1 MDKLTT
7 TDLVGLLSSMLK
19 PKDSDI
25 DKSQY
30 RYVIY
35 ARKSSESEEKQ
46 VRSLGDQNS
55 ECEDLANRLGL
66 NIVDTINE
74 AESAKEPDIRP
85 KFRAMVEGFKQG
97 KYEGIIAWHPDRLAR
112 NMKDAG
118 ELIDLLDK
126 QIIKDLKFV
135 SFTFENNTT
144 GKMLLGISFVL
155 SKQYSDQLSD
165 NVLRGN
171 KRSVEEGKYINKG
184 KHGYYKDRNQFLR
197 PDGNNFVLIKNAFQ
211 MRKQGATL
219 QAIVEY
225 LNNNKYSVKRGKD
238 DQHKVYKIDIKR
250 VADFL
255 KDPSYTGV
263 LLHGS
268 NIVDLTAV
276 YNFVPAVSVDDFMEI
291 NKTAPFS
298 RAFKLARKQY
308 KPESIKA
315 DLMRGMVI
323 CEGCGEPMAAGLTS
337 KKTNEGKRQYFYYR
351 CETSEC
357 PFQNKSV
364 RAKVIIDAACEYLD
378 KHDFTSR
385 RAYDHYVQE
394 MNVVFKQR
402 EAILRKEYDI
412 MTATQRQD
420 GIKLNKIKEFL
431 LNETDSEIKDNFK
444 KDLAKK
450 EVDIKQRSIKL
461 NKMKL
466 ALQHQKDAILDYPVF
481 LELFKKLPENIRQT
495 KNMADLDLLMKKIFT
510 NFVVRAGKPP
520 KITQITLNQPFDRLA
535 NVVDFSNGG
544 DGGARTRNLS
554 RDRRVL

>member
-1 MDKLTT
+1 MDNYTT
-7 TDLVGLLSSMLK
+7 SDLVKILGGMLK

-46 VRSLGDQNS
+46 IRSLGDQNS
-55 ECEDLANRLGL
+55 ECYELAERLNL
-66 NIVDTINE
+66 IVIEPPVNE

-85 KFRAMVEGFKQG
+85 KFRAMVEGFKNG
-97 KYEGIIAWHPDRLAR
+97 EYEGIIAWHPDRLAR

-171 KRSVEEGKYINKG
+171 KHSVEQGKYINKG
-184 KHGYYKDRNQFLR
+184 KHGYFKDRNQFLR

-211 MRKQGATL
+211 LRKQGATL
-219 QAIVEY
+219 QTIVDY
-225 LNNNKYSVKRGKD
+225 LNSNKYSTKRGKAEK
-238 DQHKVYKIDIKR
+238 HTIYKIDIKR

-268 NIVDLTAV
+268 NIVDLTEV
-276 YNFVPAVSVDDFMEI
+276 YDFVPAVSVDDFLEI
-291 NKTAPFS
+291 NKTSPFS

-323 CEGCGEPMAAGLTS
+323 CEGCGEPMSAGLTS
-337 KKTNEGKRQYFYYR
+337 KKTNEGKKQYFYYR

-357 PFQNKSV
+357 PFNNKSV
-364 RAKVIIDAACEYLD
+364 RAKVIIDAACKFLST
-378 KHDFTSR
+378 HDFTSQK
-385 RAYDHYVQE
+385 AYDHYVQE
-394 MNVVFKQR
+394 MKVVSKEH
-402 EAILRKEYDI
+402 EAILKKEFDI
-412 MTATQRQD
+412 LKAAQRQD
-420 GIKLNKIKEFL
+420 TIRLNQIKEYL
-431 LNETDSEIKDNFK
+431 LNETDTTIKDNFK
-444 KDLAKK
+444 RDLLKK
-450 EVDIKQRSIKL
+450 EAAIKVREGDIEKAKTVFE
-461 NKMKL
+461 N
-466 ALQHQKDAILDYPVF
+466 QKDAILDYPVF
-481 LELFKKLPENIRQT
+481 LELFRQLPNSIRKT
-495 KNMADLDLLMKKIFT
+495 RNMADLDMLMKKIFS
-510 NFVVRAGKPP
+510 NFTINNQKVA
-520 KITQITLNQPFDRLA
+520 QITLNQPFDRLA

-544 DGGARTRNLS
+544 LNGTRTRDLS
-554 RDRRVL
+554 RDRRAL

>member
-1 MDKLTT
+1 MANLTT
-7 TDLVGLLSSMLK
+7 KDLERILNGMLK
-19 PKDSDI
+19 PNDNDI
-25 DKSQY
+25 DKTQY

-55 ECEDLANRLGL
+55 ECYELAQRFGL
-66 NIVDTINE
+66 NVIETINE

-97 KYEGIIAWHPDRLAR
+97 KYEGVIAWHPDRLAR

-165 NVLRGN
+165 NVKRGN
-171 KRSVEEGKYINKG
+171 KRSIEEGKYINKG

-197 PDGNNFVLIKNAFQ
+197 PDGDNFVLVKTAFQ

-219 QAIVEY
+219 ETIVEY
-225 LNNNKYSVKRGKD
+225 LNNNKYSVKRGREGK
-238 DQHKVYKIDIKR
+238 HTVYKIDIKR

-255 KDPSYTGV
+255 KDPSYAGV
-263 LLHGS
+263 LLHG
-268 NIVDLTAV
+268 NNVKDLTEA
-276 YNFVPAVSVDDFMEI
+276 YNFVPAVSVDDFFAI
-291 NKTAPFS
+291 NKNSPFS

-323 CEGCGEPMAAGLTS
+323 CEGCQQPMSAGLTS
-337 KKTNEGKRQYFYYR
+337 KKTSEGKRQYFYYR

-364 RAKVIIDAACEYLD
+364 RAKVIIDAACEFLSN
-378 KHDFTSR
+378 HNFTSR
-385 RAYDHYVQE
+385 AAYDHYVQE
-394 MNVVFKQR
+394 MKAVSKQR

-412 MTATQRQD
+412 LNAAQRQD
-420 GIKLNKIKEFL
+420 GIRLSQIKELF
-431 LNETDSEIKDNFK
+431 LNETDNEIKDNFK
-444 KDLAKK
+444 GDLAKK
-450 EVDIKQRSIKL
+450 QAAIKQRGIEL
-461 NKMKL
+461 EKMKY
-466 ALQHQKDAILDYPVF
+466 ALQNQAAAILDYPLF
-481 LELFKKLPENIRQT
+481 LELFKQLPNSIRKT
-495 KNMADLDLLMKKIFT
+495 RNMADLDMLMKKIFS
-510 NFVVRAGKPP
+510 NFTINNQKVA
-520 KITQITLNQPFDRLA
+520 QITLNQPFDRLA

-544 DGGARTRNLS
+544 LNGTRTRDLP
-554 RDRRVL
+554 RDRRTL